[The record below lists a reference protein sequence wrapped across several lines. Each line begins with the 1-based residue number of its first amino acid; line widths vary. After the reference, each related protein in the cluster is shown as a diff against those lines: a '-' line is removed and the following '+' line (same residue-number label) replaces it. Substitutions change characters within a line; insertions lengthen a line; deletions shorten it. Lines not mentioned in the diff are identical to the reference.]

1 MAAQYEIK
9 MDEIMQKVRN
19 TGEEYVVLA
28 DFNAE
33 AAEWGSPIT
42 DTRGRILTDWL
53 GTIDL
58 VVLNTGL
65 EPTFVRR
72 GTGTHNDVIMAT
84 QGIAAKARSW
94 KVLPDYTETKH
105 RYIGFSITPGYG
117 PLTQSMRSGRR
128 RVDAAMGMT
137 KKYTRSCLNG
147 HNLRALE
154 ALEQPV
160 EHWDGL
166 LKYILLEKLDSES
179 VKEWEKANNVK
190 VSQVSDLIYFL
201 KTKADTLE
209 RYNLNKPNIQ
219 GISVNN
225 HVKFRDNSTKALVS
239 TKSSFLSCPLCN
251 QQHKLVHCS
260 QFHSLD
266 IPARI
271 NKVRRFKL
279 CLNCLHSG
287 HQQATCKY
295 GECKKC
301 NQKHHTLLHEFIE
314 NPLNPL
320 SQFNDQVV
328 ASQSSPQ
335 TLSNTSQNQQI
346 LLSAVVVQVR
356 DHLGVAHN
364 CRALLDSGAQS
375 NFITSSLVDLL
386 GISREQ
392 QTRLGWIISG
402 PLINTRVHSQQS
414 TICGLSHNIET
425 DGLSRFWEIEECSG
439 TKLQSSEE
447 LLCEE
452 QFKSI
457 FRRNLD
463 GRFIV
468 SIPFKLQVDSLG
480 ESRSIAQRRFYIL
493 EKRLLNDPIMNEQYV
508 AFMEEYLSLG
518 HMSRVTDC
526 TLPVHSYY
534 FQDSLTTKLRVVF
547 DGSCPSS
554 SGHSLNELQ
563 MVGPVMQNDLIS
575 ILLRFRRYLFVAS
588 ADIAKMYRQILIDD
602 TKRCLQRILWR
613 NHPKDPLHSYELNT
627 VTYGS
632 TSSSYL
638 ATRCL
643 YQLSLEHSDTF
654 PQASKSIAE
663 DFYVDDLLTGSDSL
677 EDLILNCKQVS
688 KILSK
693 GCFPLRKWT
702 SNNSSFLKSIQE
714 SISLD
719 TPFLFGANENTKTL
733 GLQWCPSLDLL
744 SYSIDSNLTP
754 KIITKRSILSGIA
767 QIFDP
772 LGLLSP
778 SIIKVKIL
786 MQLLWLEKLDW
797 DEGVPLHIQSEWL
810 SFRDQLHELNKLQ
823 IQRNVVLPNSVLI
836 EMHGF
841 CDASEVAYGTAIY
854 IRSVD
859 EKGNIFINLLC
870 AKSKVAPVKKLSVP
884 RLELSGALILSRL
897 SKMVTTSLNIQF
909 NKIFLWSDSTITL
922 GWIKTSLHVLKTF
935 VGNRVSEIQSN
946 TDPENWRH
954 VPTDCNPADLLS
966 RGIEPQVLSSCSF
979 WWHGP
984 SFLLDSPE
992 TWPVQVSFD
1001 KEKLPEFKTISNQF
1015 MIVSSTPF
1023 FDFKKYSSFSTLVR
1037 SVAYSLRFY
1046 YNSQRKNNATRV
1058 LGHLT
1063 TQEINMSTLTLV
1075 KLVQAE
1081 GFPSKI
1087 QCLRRGNAVS
1097 YKSRI
1102 LSLNPFL
1109 DPEGLLRVGGRLSNS
1124 NFSYQK
1130 KHPILIQSN
1139 HKFTLLFFH
1148 QEHFKLCHA
1157 GPQHLLAH
1165 VREKYWPLHGKS
1177 LARRKVRECL
1187 RCCRF
1192 NPDQVNSIMGD
1203 LRQSRVTPSFPFAV
1217 TGVDYAGPF
1226 ALRTSR
1232 HRGASSYKGYIS
1244 LFVCLSTK
1252 AIHLEVVTD
1261 LSTETFMATIK
1272 RFIARR
1278 GKPCQMMS
1286 DNGTT
1291 FVGANNSLLELGKFL
1306 KTNGNKFPDMCAK
1319 SDINWKFIPAHSPHF
1334 GGLWEAGVKSVKTNL
1349 KRVMTD
1355 TKLDYE
1361 RFVTLLTQIEGVLN
1375 SRHLSALSSNTSD
1388 LLPLTPAHFL
1398 IGRAM
1403 DSVPEINLSN
1413 SSITSLSRFQQLQ
1426 QLRHHFWKRWSL
1438 QYISELQERKKWKVN
1453 QSKIQTDTLVLIK
1466 ERNLPTLNWC
1476 LGRVELLHP
1485 GADGVTRVV
1494 TIRTSKGLIKRAVT
1508 NICSLPVPSDQSE
1521 GAITP

>member
-1 MAAQYEIK
+1 MK
-9 MDEIMQKVRN
+9 
-19 TGEEYVVLA
+19 
-28 DFNAE
+28 
-33 AAEWGSPIT
+33 
-42 DTRGRILTDWL
+42 
-53 GTIDL
+53 
-58 VVLNTGL
+58 
-65 EPTFVRR
+65 
-72 GTGTHNDVIMAT
+72 
-84 QGIAAKARSW
+84 
-94 KVLPDYTETKH
+94 
-105 RYIGFSITPGYG
+105 
-117 PLTQSMRSGRR
+117 
-128 RVDAAMGMT
+128 
-137 KKYTRSCLNG
+137 
-147 HNLRALE
+147 
-154 ALEQPV
+154 
-160 EHWDGL
+160 
-166 LKYILLEKLDSES
+166 
-179 VKEWEKANNVK
+179 
-190 VSQVSDLIYFL
+190 
-201 KTKADTLE
+201 
-209 RYNLNKPNIQ
+209 
-219 GISVNN
+219 
-225 HVKFRDNSTKALVS
+225 
-239 TKSSFLSCPLCN
+239 
-251 QQHKLVHCS
+251 
-260 QFHSLD
+260 
-266 IPARI
+266 
-271 NKVRRFKL
+271 
-279 CLNCLHSG
+279 
-287 HQQATCKY
+287 
-295 GECKKC
+295 
-301 NQKHHTLLHEFIE
+301 
-314 NPLNPL
+314 
-320 SQFNDQVV
+320 
-328 ASQSSPQ
+328 
-335 TLSNTSQNQQI
+335 
-346 LLSAVVVQVR
+346 
-356 DHLGVAHN
+356 
-364 CRALLDSGAQS
+364 
-375 NFITSSLVDLL
+375 
-386 GISREQ
+386 
-392 QTRLGWIISG
+392 
-402 PLINTRVHSQQS
+402 
-414 TICGLSHNIET
+414 
-425 DGLSRFWEIEECSG
+425 
-439 TKLQSSEE
+439 
-447 LLCEE
+447 
-452 QFKSI
+452 
-457 FRRNLD
+457 
-463 GRFIV
+463 
-468 SIPFKLQVDSLG
+468 
-480 ESRSIAQRRFYIL
+480 
-493 EKRLLNDPIMNEQYV
+493 EQYV

-534 FQDSLTTKLRVVF
+534 FPHHGVMKQDSLTTKLRVVF

-554 SGHSLNELQ
+554 SGHSLNDLQ

-575 ILLRFRRYLFVAS
+575 ILLRFRRYPFVAS
-588 ADIAKMYRQILIDD
+588 ADIAKIYRQILIDD
-602 TKRCLQRILWR
+602 TQRCLQRILWR

-654 PQASKSIAE
+654 PQASKIIAE

-677 EDLILNCKQVS
+677 EDLILNC
-688 KILSK
+688 
-693 GCFPLRKWT
+693 
-702 SNNSSFLKSIQE
+702 
-714 SISLD
+714 
-719 TPFLFGANENTKTL
+719 
-733 GLQWCPSLDLL
+733 
-744 SYSIDSNLTP
+744 
-754 KIITKRSILSGIA
+754 
-767 QIFDP
+767 
-772 LGLLSP
+772 LLSP

-841 CDASEVAYGTAIY
+841 CDASEVAYGAAIY

-859 EKGNIFINLLC
+859 KKGNIFINLLF
-870 AKSKVAPVKKLSVP
+870 AKSKVAPVKKLSIP

-897 SKMVTTSLNIQF
+897 SKMVITSLNIQF

-922 GWIKTSLHVLKTF
+922 GWIKTSSHVLKTF

-1001 KEKLPEFKTISNQF
+1001 TEKLPEFKTISNQF
-1015 MIVSSTPF
+1015 MIVSSTPL
-1023 FDFKKYSSFSTLVR
+1023 FDFEKYSSFSTL
-1037 SVAYSLRFY
+1037 
-1046 YNSQRKNNATRV
+1046 
-1058 LGHLT
+1058 
-1063 TQEINMSTLTLV
+1063 
-1075 KLVQAE
+1075 LVQAE
-1081 GFPSKI
+1081 GFPSEI

-1097 YKSRI
+1097 SKSRI

-1139 HKFTLLFFH
+1139 HKFTILFFR

-1177 LARRKVRECL
+1177 LARRTVRECL
-1187 RCCRF
+1187 RCFRF
-1192 NPDQVNSIMGD
+1192 NPDQVNPIMGD
-1203 LRQSRVTPSFPFAV
+1203 LPQSRVTPSFPFAV

-1261 LSTETFMATIK
+1261 LSTEAFMAAIK

-1334 GGLWEAGVKSVKTNL
+1334 GGLWEAGVKSVKANL

-1375 SRHLSALSSNTSD
+1375 SRPLSALSSNPSD

-1438 QYISELQERKKWKVN
+1438 EYISELQERKKWKVN

-1466 ERNLPTLNWC
+1466 ERNLPPLNWC
-1476 LGRVELLHP
+1476 LGRVEVLHP

-1508 NICSLPVPSDQSE
+1508 NICPLPVPSDQSE
-1521 GAITP
+1521 GKENQLPDHLSRNPAEDDQTTGEDVDSQIERISWPTQSPPEAEPEDFPLLSLLDDEEEGAEHHILDDLRNMPLQARIGRNHQVHTDMQRFIRRWHRITARGPRNEVEQSLLEEFTVENNIAYYTADQDARKILVPDAFRSEVLE

>member
-1 MAAQYEIK
+1 MDYAFGSWNVRTLNRPGAQTALLQELKRYNL
-9 MDEIMQKVRN
+9 M
-19 TGEEYVVLA
+19 
-28 DFNAE
+28 
-33 AAEWGSPIT
+33 IT
-42 DTRGRILTDWL
+42 ALQETRWL
-53 GTIDL
+53 GKGVRDTKTHTIL
-58 VVLNTGL
+58 YSGKEQGIKECGVAFVVDNVFKSKIIDFQAVNERICKLRIRTHFFNLTMINIYCPTDEQEQHTKESFYQQLEIVYDNAPKNDIKVIMGDMNAKIGKEPQFYGTTGKHSL
-65 EPTFVRR
+65 HNETSENGEDSTHGEMNEPTRAEIELRIENANSIHTQYQETQLKIESLLDAITEEEINYRETFETSFYSVIIKAKQLLTTTSASASSTSSPTSEHFASNHTYTTSNIKLPSIELPKFS
-72 GTGTHNDVIMAT
+72 GNIEEWLDFHDLFDSACITGSAERVIASIPLSASNFTVTWNLLVERYSNKELLLHNHI
-84 QGIAAKARSW
+84 KAIFNLKAINKEGS
-94 KVLPDYTETKH
+94 
-105 RYIGFSITPGYG
+105 FSI
-117 PLTQSMRSGRR
+117 RSLI
-128 RVDAAMGMT
+128 D
-137 KKYTRSCLNG
+137 KFCS
-147 HNLRALE
+147 NLRALE
-154 ALEQPV
+154 ALKQPV
-160 EHWDGL
+160 EHWDAL

-179 VKEWEKANNVK
+179 VKEWEKANNGK
-190 VSQVSDLIYFL
+190 VSPVSDLIYFL

-209 RYNLNKPNIQ
+209 RYSLNKPNIQ
-219 GISVNN
+219 GTSVNN
-225 HVKFRDNSTKALVS
+225 HVKFRHNSTKALVS

-320 SQFNDQVV
+320 PQFNDQVV

-346 LLSAVVVQVR
+346 LLSTVVVQVR

-392 QTRLGWIISG
+392 VNISVVGIAHVSSKINHKCNIVINSLQSIYSFPLECLIIPQICGQLPVCQIDASSLPIPANIRLSDPNFHTPSEVNILISASIFWDLLCVGQVKLGPEKPILQKTRLGWIISG
-402 PLINTRVHSQQS
+402 PLINTRVNSQQS
-414 TICGLSHNIET
+414 TIFGLSHNIET
-425 DGLSRFWEIEECSG
+425 DDLSRFWEIEECSG
-439 TKLQSSEE
+439 TKLQSPEE

-452 QFKSI
+452 HFKST

-468 SIPFKLQVDSLG
+468 SIPFKSQVDSLG
-480 ESRSIAQRRFYIL
+480 ESRSIAQRRFYSL
-493 EKRLLNDPIMNEQYV
+493 EKRLLNDPIMKEQYV

-534 FQDSLTTKLRVVF
+534 FPHHGVMKQDSLTTKLRVVF

-554 SGHSLNELQ
+554 SGHSLNDLQ

-575 ILLRFRRYLFVAS
+575 ILLRFRRYPFVAS

-602 TKRCLQRILWR
+602 TQRCLQRILWR

-654 PQASKSIAE
+654 PQASKIIAE

-688 KILSK
+688 EILSK
-693 GCFPLRKWT
+693 GCFPLRKWM

-733 GLQWCPSLDLL
+733 GLQWCPSLDSL
-744 SYSIDSNLTP
+744 SYSIDSNVTP

-841 CDASEVAYGTAIY
+841 CDASEVAYGAAIY

-859 EKGNIFINLLC
+859 KKGNIFINLLC
-870 AKSKVAPVKKLSVP
+870 AKSKVAPVKKLSIP

-897 SKMVTTSLNIQF
+897 SKMVITSLNIQF

-922 GWIKTSLHVLKTF
+922 GWIKTSSHVLKTF

-1015 MIVSSTPF
+1015 MIVSSTPL
-1023 FDFKKYSSFSTLVR
+1023 FDFEKYSSFSTLVR

-1046 YNSQRKNNATRV
+1046 YNSQRKNKATRV

-1063 TQEINMSTLTLV
+1063 TQEINNSTLTLV

-1081 GFPSKI
+1081 GFPSEI

-1097 YKSRI
+1097 SKSRI

-1109 DPEGLLRVGGRLSNS
+1109 DPEGLLRVGGRLRNS

-1139 HKFTLLFFH
+1139 HKFTILFFR

-1165 VREKYWPLHGKS
+1165 VREKYWP
-1177 LARRKVRECL
+1177 
-1187 RCCRF
+1187 
-1192 NPDQVNSIMGD
+1192 
-1203 LRQSRVTPSFPFAV
+1203 
-1217 TGVDYAGPF
+1217 
-1226 ALRTSR
+1226 
-1232 HRGASSYKGYIS
+1232 
-1244 LFVCLSTK
+1244 
-1252 AIHLEVVTD
+1252 
-1261 LSTETFMATIK
+1261 
-1272 RFIARR
+1272 
-1278 GKPCQMMS
+1278 
-1286 DNGTT
+1286 
-1291 FVGANNSLLELGKFL
+1291 
-1306 KTNGNKFPDMCAK
+1306 
-1319 SDINWKFIPAHSPHF
+1319 
-1334 GGLWEAGVKSVKTNL
+1334 
-1349 KRVMTD
+1349 
-1355 TKLDYE
+1355 
-1361 RFVTLLTQIEGVLN
+1361 
-1375 SRHLSALSSNTSD
+1375 
-1388 LLPLTPAHFL
+1388 
-1398 IGRAM
+1398 
-1403 DSVPEINLSN
+1403 
-1413 SSITSLSRFQQLQ
+1413 
-1426 QLRHHFWKRWSL
+1426 
-1438 QYISELQERKKWKVN
+1438 
-1453 QSKIQTDTLVLIK
+1453 
-1466 ERNLPTLNWC
+1466 
-1476 LGRVELLHP
+1476 
-1485 GADGVTRVV
+1485 
-1494 TIRTSKGLIKRAVT
+1494 
-1508 NICSLPVPSDQSE
+1508 
-1521 GAITP
+1521 

>member
-1 MAAQYEIK
+1 MGDLPTLKRIRASLKARLTSFIK
-9 MDEIMQKVRN
+9 FIDRDSTQ
-19 TGEEYVVLA
+19 GEM
-28 DFNAE
+28 N
-33 AAEWGSPIT
+33 
-42 DTRGRILTDWL
+42 
-53 GTIDL
+53 
-58 VVLNTGL
+58 
-65 EPTFVRR
+65 EPTRAEIELR
-72 GTGTHNDVIMAT
+72 IENAKNIHT
-84 QGIAAKARSW
+84 QYQETQLKIESLLDAI
-94 KVLPDYTETKH
+94 TEEEINYRET
-105 RYIGFSITPGYG
+105 
-117 PLTQSMRSGRR
+117 
-128 RVDAAMGMT
+128 
-137 KKYTRSCLNG
+137 
-147 HNLRALE
+147 NLRALE

-160 EHWDGL
+160 EHWDAL
-166 LKYILLEKLDSES
+166 LKYILLKKFNSES
-179 VKEWEKANNVK
+179 VKEWEKANNG
-190 VSQVSDLIYFL
+190 
-201 KTKADTLE
+201 T
-209 RYNLNKPNIQ
+209 
-219 GISVNN
+219 SVNN
-225 HVKFRDNSTKALVS
+225 HVKFRHNSTKALVS

-301 NQKHHTLLHEFIE
+301 NQKHYTLFHEFIE

-346 LLSAVVVQVR
+346 LLSTVVVQVR
-356 DHLGVAHN
+356 NHLGVAHN

-392 QTRLGWIISG
+392 VNISVVGIAHVSSEINHKCNIVINSLQSIYSFPLECLIIPQICGQLPVCQIDASSLPIPANIRLSDPNFHTPSEVNILISASIFWDLLCVGQVKLGPEKPILQKTRLGWIISG
-402 PLINTRVHSQQS
+402 PLINTRVNSQQS

-439 TKLQSSEE
+439 TKHQSTEE

-452 QFKSI
+452 HFKST

-480 ESRSIAQRRFYIL
+480 ESRSIAQRRFYSL
-493 EKRLLNDPIMNEQYV
+493 EKRLLNDPLMKEQYV
-508 AFMEEYLSLG
+508 AFMEQYLSLG

-534 FQDSLTTKLRVVF
+534 FPHHGAMKQDSLTTKLRVVF

-554 SGHSLNELQ
+554 SGHSLNDLQ
-563 MVGPVMQNDLIS
+563 M
-575 ILLRFRRYLFVAS
+575 
-588 ADIAKMYRQILIDD
+588 
-602 TKRCLQRILWR
+602 R

-638 ATRCL
+638 ATRSL
-643 YQLSLEHSDTF
+643 YQLSLEHSYTF
-654 PQASKSIAE
+654 PQASKIIAE

-688 KILSK
+688 EILSK

-714 SISLD
+714 SILLD
-719 TPFLFGANENTKTL
+719 TSFLFGANENTKTL
-733 GLQWCPSLDLL
+733 GLQWCPSLDSL
-744 SYSIDSNLTP
+744 SYSIDSNVTP

-823 IQRNVVLPNSVLI
+823 IQRNVVLPNFVLI

-841 CDASEVAYGTAIY
+841 CDASEVAYGAAIY

-859 EKGNIFINLLC
+859 
-870 AKSKVAPVKKLSVP
+870 KK
-884 RLELSGALILSRL
+884 
-897 SKMVTTSLNIQF
+897 
-909 NKIFLWSDSTITL
+909 
-922 GWIKTSLHVLKTF
+922 
-935 VGNRVSEIQSN
+935 
-946 TDPENWRH
+946 
-954 VPTDCNPADLLS
+954 
-966 RGIEPQVLSSCSF
+966 
-979 WWHGP
+979 
-984 SFLLDSPE
+984 
-992 TWPVQVSFD
+992 
-1001 KEKLPEFKTISNQF
+1001 
-1015 MIVSSTPF
+1015 
-1023 FDFKKYSSFSTLVR
+1023 
-1037 SVAYSLRFY
+1037 
-1046 YNSQRKNNATRV
+1046 
-1058 LGHLT
+1058 
-1063 TQEINMSTLTLV
+1063 
-1075 KLVQAE
+1075 
-1081 GFPSKI
+1081 
-1087 QCLRRGNAVS
+1087 
-1097 YKSRI
+1097 
-1102 LSLNPFL
+1102 
-1109 DPEGLLRVGGRLSNS
+1109 
-1124 NFSYQK
+1124 
-1130 KHPILIQSN
+1130 
-1139 HKFTLLFFH
+1139 
-1148 QEHFKLCHA
+1148 EHFKLCHA

-1177 LARRKVRECL
+1177 LARRTVRECL
-1187 RCCRF
+1187 RCFRF
-1192 NPDQVNSIMGD
+1192 NPDQVNPIMGD
-1203 LRQSRVTPSFPFAV
+1203 LPQSRVTPSFPFAI

-1261 LSTETFMATIK
+1261 LSTEAFMAAIK

-1334 GGLWEAGVKSVKTNL
+1334 GGLWEAGVKSVKANL

-1375 SRHLSALSSNTSD
+1375 SRPLSALSSNPSD

-1426 QLRHHFWKRWSL
+1426 QLRHHFWKRWCL
-1438 QYISELQERKKWKVN
+1438 EYISELQERKKWKAN

-1466 ERNLPTLNWC
+1466 ERNLPPLNWC
-1476 LGRVELLHP
+1476 LGRVEVLHP
-1485 GADGVTRVV
+1485 GVDGVTRVV

-1508 NICSLPVPSDQSE
+1508 NICPLPLPSDQSE